1 MLYHLKDRR
10 FGCKRCRYKFGEL
23 TGTYLVEFYFSLDIL
38 AHLLYLYALGVPA
51 YGIRFY
57 VQLSLTTIEKT
68 FRIFTQSI
76 YNESLLVDIGKKN
89 VDGES
94 EGKSLVF
101 GIYERNGKVIIFP
114 VPDRKRD
121 TLIRLIRQ
129 HTKKCSLYY
138 TDDSTAYA
146 ALNLIDKILATS
158 IQSYT

>member
-1 MLYHLKDRR
+1 MYHIKDRR

-57 VQLSLTTIEKT
+57 VRLNLTTIEKT

-89 VDGES
+89 VDGDPKV
-94 EGKSLVF
+94 KSLVF
-101 GIYERNGKVIIFP
+101 GIYERNGKVITVP

-121 TLIRLIRQ
+121 TLIRLIIQ

>member
-57 VQLSLTTIEKT
+57 VRLNLTTIEKT

-76 YNESLLVDIGKKN
+76 YNESLLELKELKKLLEELEIDEAHLVDIGKKK
-89 VDGES
+89 VDGDPKVKAWYLEYMRGMARS
-94 EGKSLVF
+94 SQNSL
-101 GIYERNGKVIIFP
+101 P
-114 VPDRKRD
+114 
-121 TLIRLIRQ
+121 
-129 HTKKCSLYY
+129 
-138 TDDSTAYA
+138 
-146 ALNLIDKILATS
+146 
-158 IQSYT
+158 

>member
-1 MLYHLKDRR
+1 MYHLKDRR

-89 VDGES
+89 VDGDP
-94 EGKSLVF
+94 
-101 GIYERNGKVIIFP
+101 KVKAWYLEYM
-114 VPDRKRD
+114 RGMARSS
-121 TLIRLIRQ
+121 Q
-129 HTKKCSLYY
+129 YLYL
-138 TDDSTAYA
+138 TENA
-146 ALNLIDKILATS
+146 ILS
-158 IQSYT
+158 FV